1 MELSAKQIAG
11 ILKGKVD
18 GNEQVTVDNFS
29 KIEEGKPGT
38 LTFLAN
44 PKYTHYIYETKA
56 SIVLV
61 NEGFSPEKALPERL
75 TLIRVPDAYRALA
88 TLFVLAEQ
96 SKPKKTGV
104 ESPVFISPSASIS
117 QEGTYIGAFSY
128 IGENARIGKNV
139 AIYPQS
145 YIGDDVTIGDD
156 TIIYAGV
163 KLYAG
168 CRIGQRC
175 IIHAGA
181 VVGSDG
187 FGFAKEGDAYKKIP
201 QLGNVVI
208 EDDVEIGAN
217 TTIDRAAMESTF
229 IRRGVKIDNLIQIAH
244 NVEIGENTGIA
255 AQTGISGST
264 KVGKNCMI
272 AGQVG
277 LGGHITIGDNT
288 NIGAQSGIISNI
300 EGGKNIL
307 GSPAI
312 GVKNFFRSSI
322 IFEKLPELYRSHHQ
336 LLKEIDELK
345 KEINKEKTEVK

>member
-11 ILKGKVD
+11 ILNGKVE

-44 PKYTHYIYETKA
+44 PKYIHYIYETKA
-56 SIVLV
+56 SVALV
-61 NEGFSPEKALPERL
+61 NTDFSPEKALPETL

-88 TLFVLAEQ
+88 ALLNLVEQ
-96 SKPKKTGV
+96 SKPKKTGI

-117 QEGTYIGAFSY
+117 QDQLYIGAFSY
-128 IGENARIGKNV
+128 IGENVRIGKDV

-145 YIGDDVTIGDD
+145 YIGDNVTIGDD

-163 KLYAG
+163 KVYAD
-168 CRIGQRC
+168 CKIGQRC

-181 VVGSDG
+181 VIGSDG
-187 FGFAKEGDAYKKIP
+187 FGFAKEGDSYKKI
-201 QLGNVVI
+201 QQMGNVVI

-217 TTIDRAAMESTF
+217 TTIDRAVMESTI
-229 IRRGVKIDNLIQIAH
+229 IRRGVKLDNLIQIAH

-255 AQTGISGST
+255 AQSGISGST

-300 EGGKNIL
+300 ESGRNMMGA
-307 GSPAI
+307 PAI
-312 GVKNFFRSSI
+312 DIKNYFRSSI
-322 IFEKLPELYRSHHQ
+322 VFSKLPDMYRDFSQ
-336 LLKEIDELK
+336 MQKEINTLK
-345 KEINKEKTEVK
+345 KEINKEKPECK

>member
-11 ILKGKVD
+11 ILNGKVE
-18 GNEQVTVDNFS
+18 GNEQASVDNFS

-44 PKYTHYIYETKA
+44 PKYNHYIYETKA
-56 SIVLV
+56 SIALV
-61 NEGFSPEKALPERL
+61 NTDFSPEKALPETL
-75 TLIRVPDAYRALA
+75 TLIRVADAYHALA
-88 TLFVLAEQ
+88 TLLNLVEQ

-104 ESPVFISPSASIS
+104 ESPVFISASASFS
-117 QEGTYIGAFSY
+117 KDEVYIGAFSY
-128 IGENARIGKNV
+128 IGENVRIGKNA

-145 YIGDDVTIGDD
+145 YIGDNVEIGDD
-156 TIIYAGV
+156 TLIYAGV
-163 KLYAG
+163 KIYAG

-175 IIHAGA
+175 IIHSGA
-181 VVGSDG
+181 VIGSDG
-187 FGFAKEGDAYKKIP
+187 FGFAKEDESYKKIP

-217 TTIDRAAMESTF
+217 TTIDRAVMESTV
-229 IRRGVKIDNLIQIAH
+229 IRRGVKLDNLIQIAH

-272 AGQVG
+272 GGQVG

-288 NIGAQSGIISNI
+288 GIGAQSGTISNI
-300 EGGKNIL
+300 EGGRNIL

-312 GVKNFFRSSI
+312 DVKNFFRSSV
-322 IFEKLPELYRSHHQ
+322 IFQKLPEMYRSHNQ
-336 LLKEIDELK
+336 LLQEVETLK
-345 KEINKEKTEVK
+345 KEINKEKSE

>member
-11 ILKGKVD
+11 ILNGKVE
-18 GNEQVTVDNFS
+18 GNEQDTVDSFS

-44 PKYTHYIYETKA
+44 PKYIHYIYETKA
-56 SIVLV
+56 SIALV
-61 NEGFSPEKALPERL
+61 NVDFSPEKELPETL
-75 TLIRVPDAYRALA
+75 TLIRVADAYRALA
-88 TLFVLAEQ
+88 TLFALVEQ

-104 ESPVFISPSASIS
+104 ESPVFISPSASFS
-117 QEGTYIGAFSY
+117 QEGIYIGAFSY
-128 IGENARIGKNV
+128 IGENVRIGKNV

-145 YIGDDVTIGDD
+145 YIGDNVIIGDD

-175 IIHAGA
+175 IIHSGA
-181 VVGSDG
+181 VIGSDG
-187 FGFAKEGDAYKKIP
+187 FGFAKEGESYKKIP
-201 QLGNVVI
+201 QLGNVIV

-217 TTIDRAAMESTF
+217 TTIDRAVMESTF
-229 IRRGVKIDNLIQIAH
+229 IRRGVKLDNLIQIAH

-255 AQTGISGST
+255 SQTGISGST

-300 EGGKNIL
+300 EGGKNIQ

-312 GVKNFFRSSI
+312 DVKNFFRSSI
-322 IFEKLPELYRSHHQ
+322 VFAKLPDLYRNYNQ
-336 LLKEIDELK
+336 LQKEVDMFK
-345 KEINKEKTEVK
+345 KEINKEKSE

>member
-11 ILKGKVD
+11 ILNGKVE

-44 PKYTHYIYETKA
+44 PKYIHYVYETKA
-56 SIVLV
+56 SIALV
-61 NEGFSPEKALPERL
+61 NADFLPEKALPETL
-75 TLIRVPDAYRALA
+75 TLIRVADAYRALA
-88 TLFVLAEQ
+88 ILFDLVEQ
-96 SKPKKTGV
+96 SKPKKRGI
-104 ESPVFISPSASIS
+104 ESPVFISSSASFP
-117 QEGTYIGAFSY
+117 QEEIYLGAFTY
-128 IGENARIGKNV
+128 IGENVRIGNNV

-145 YIGDDVTIGDD
+145 YIGDNVEIGDH

-168 CRIGQRC
+168 CKIGQRC

-181 VVGSDG
+181 VIGSDG
-187 FGFAKEGDAYKKIP
+187 FGFAKEGESFKKIS

-217 TTIDRAAMESTF
+217 TTIDRAVMESTL
-229 IRRGVKIDNLIQIAH
+229 IRRGVKLDNLIQIGH

-255 AQTGISGST
+255 AQVGISGST
-264 KVGKNCMI
+264 KVGKNCLL

-300 EGGKNIL
+300 DSGRNIM

-312 GVKNFFRSSI
+312 DLKNFFRSSI
-322 IFEKLPELYRSHHQ
+322 IFSKLPDLYKDHAKLQ
-336 LLKEIDELK
+336 KEMDILK
-345 KEINKEKTEVK
+345 KELQKGKLN

>member
-1 MELSAKQIAG
+1 MDLNAKQIAC
-11 ILKGKVD
+11 ILNGKVE
-18 GNEQVTVDNFS
+18 GNEQITVNNFS

-44 PKYTHYIYETKA
+44 SKYTHYIYETGA
-56 SIVLV
+56 SIALV
-61 NEGFSPEKALPERL
+61 NDGFAPEKVLPETL
-75 TLIRVPDAYRALA
+75 TLIRVPDAYSALA
-88 TLFVLAEQ
+88 TLLDLVEQ
-96 SKPKKTGV
+96 SKPKKTGI
-104 ESPVFISPSASIS
+104 ESPVFISSSVSFS
-117 QEGTYIGAFSY
+117 QDEIYIGAFSY
-128 IGENARIGKNV
+128 IGENVRIGKNV

-145 YIGDDVTIGDD
+145 YIGDNVDIGNN

-163 KLYAG
+163 KLYPG

-187 FGFAKEGDAYKKIP
+187 FGFAKEGESYKKIP

-217 TTIDRAAMESTF
+217 TTIDRAVIESTL
-229 IRRGVKIDNLIQIAH
+229 IRRGVKLDNLIQIAH

-255 AQTGISGST
+255 AQAGISGST
-264 KVGKNCMI
+264 KVGKNCML

-300 EGGKNIL
+300 EPGRNIM

-312 GVKNFFRSSI
+312 DLKNYFRSSI
-322 IFEKLPELYRSHHQ
+322 IFSKLPDLYRNHYQ
-336 LLKEIDELK
+336 LQKEIDTLK
-345 KEINKEKTEVK
+345 KEVNREKSE

>member
-11 ILKGKVD
+11 ILNGKVE
-18 GNEQVTVDNFS
+18 GNEQVTVDSFS
-29 KIEEGKPGT
+29 KIEEGKLGT

-44 PKYTHYIYETKA
+44 PKYIHYIYETKA
-56 SIVLV
+56 SIALV
-61 NEGFSPEKALPERL
+61 NADFSPEKALPETL
-75 TLIRVPDAYRALA
+75 TLIRVADAYRALA
-88 TLFVLAEQ
+88 TLFDLVEQ
-96 SKPKKTGV
+96 SKPKKAGI
-104 ESPVFISPSASIS
+104 ESPVFISPSASFF
-117 QEGTYIGAFSY
+117 QEEIYIGAFAY
-128 IGENARIGKNV
+128 IGENVQIGKNV
-139 AIYPQS
+139 AIYPQT
-145 YIGDDVTIGDD
+145 YIGDNVVIGDN
-156 TIIYAGV
+156 TIIYAGA

-181 VVGSDG
+181 VIGSDG
-187 FGFAKEGDAYKKIP
+187 FGFAKEEGAYKKIP
-201 QLGNVVI
+201 QLGNVVV

-217 TTIDRAAMESTF
+217 TTIDRAVMESTF

-255 AQTGISGST
+255 SQTGISGST

-300 EGGKNIL
+300 ESGKNIM
-307 GSPAI
+307 GAPAI
-312 GVKNFFRSSI
+312 DVKNFFRSSI
-322 IFEKLPELYRSHHQ
+322 IFPKLPEMYRNANQ
-336 LLKEIDELK
+336 MQKEIDALK
-345 KEINKEKTEVK
+345 KEINKEKSE

>member
-1 MELSAKQIAG
+1 MKLSAKQIAG
-11 ILKGKVD
+11 ILNGKVE
-18 GNEQVTVDNFS
+18 GNEQVEVDNFS

-44 PKYTHYIYETKA
+44 LKYTHYIYETKA

-61 NEGFSPEKALPERL
+61 NDDFTPENALPETL
-75 TLIRVPDAYRALA
+75 TLIRVKDAYHALA
-88 TLFVLAEQ
+88 ALLDLVEQ
-96 SKPKKTGV
+96 SKPKKTGI
-104 ESPVFISPSASIS
+104 ESPVFISSSASFS
-117 QEGTYIGAFSY
+117 QEGIYIGAFSY
-128 IGENARIGKNV
+128 IGENVRIGKNV
-139 AIYPQS
+139 AVYPQS
-145 YIGDDVTIGDD
+145 YIGDNVEIGDN
-156 TIIYAGV
+156 TVIYAGV

-168 CRIGQRC
+168 CKIGQRC

-181 VVGSDG
+181 VIGSDG
-187 FGFAKEGDAYKKIP
+187 FGFAKEGESYKKIP

-217 TTIDRAAMESTF
+217 TTIDRAVMESTL
-229 IRRGVKIDNLIQIAH
+229 IRRGVKLDNLIQIAH

-255 AQTGISGST
+255 AQAGISGST

-288 NIGAQSGIISNI
+288 NIGAQAGIISNI
-300 EGGKNIL
+300 ESGRSIM

-312 GVKNFFRSSI
+312 NVKNFFRSSI
-322 IFEKLPELYRSHHQ
+322 IFAKLPDLYRSHNQ
-336 LLKEIDELK
+336 LEKEIETLK
-345 KEINKEKTEVK
+345 KKINNEKSE

>member
-11 ILKGKVD
+11 ILNGKVE
-18 GNEQVTVDNFS
+18 GNEQVTVDSFS

-44 PKYTHYIYETKA
+44 PKYIHYIYETNA
-56 SIVLV
+56 SIALV
-61 NEGFSPEKALPERL
+61 NTDFLPEKLLPETL
-75 TLIRVPDAYRALA
+75 TLIRVQDAYHALA
-88 TLFVLAEQ
+88 TLFALVEQ
-96 SKPKKTGV
+96 SKPKKSGV
-104 ESPVFISPSASIS
+104 ESPVFISPSVSFS
-117 QEGTYIGAFSY
+117 QDEIYIGAFSY
-128 IGENARIGKNV
+128 IGENVRIGKNV

-145 YIGDDVTIGDD
+145 YIGDDVVIGDN

-168 CRIGQRC
+168 CRVGQRC
-175 IIHAGA
+175 IIHSG
-181 VVGSDG
+181 VVIGSDG
-187 FGFAKEGDAYKKIP
+187 FGFAKDGDSYKKIQ

-217 TTIDRAAMESTF
+217 TTIDRAVMESTF
-229 IRRGVKIDNLIQIAH
+229 IRRGVKLDNLIQIAH

-272 AGQVG
+272 GGQVG

-300 EGGKNIL
+300 EGGRNVI
-307 GSPAI
+307 GAPAI
-312 GVKNFFRSSI
+312 DMKNFFRSSVV
-322 IFEKLPELYRSHHQ
+322 FAKLPELYRNYN
-336 LLKEIDELK
+336 LLQKEVDTLK
-345 KEINKEKTEVK
+345 KN